1 MKDYQLVISELSWNT
16 TERKLYTLFSTIG
29 KVKDVTLITDTISG
43 ESLGEAFVSMCEES
57 DAETATRMLN
67 HEVVDGKEIR
77 VSMASGN
84 DKSFTKAI
92 LFNA

>member
-16 TERKLYTLFSTIG
+16 TKSKLYTLFSTIG

-57 DAETATRMLN
+57 DAETAARKL
-67 HEVVDGKEIR
+67 HREVVDGKEIR
-77 VSMASGN
+77 VSMTSVK